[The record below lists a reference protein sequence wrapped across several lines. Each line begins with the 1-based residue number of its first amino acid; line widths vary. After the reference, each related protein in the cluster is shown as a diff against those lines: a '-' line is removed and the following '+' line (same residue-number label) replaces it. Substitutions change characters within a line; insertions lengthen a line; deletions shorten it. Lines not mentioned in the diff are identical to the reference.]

1 MEAERIISDL
11 LRLRHKLI
19 PYLHTMN
26 YLTAEDGVPLLRPMY
41 YHHDVWDAYAVPN
54 EYYFG
59 TEMIV
64 CPITSPADQR
74 TGLAQFHAWLPDGTY
89 YDFFSKNVYRGGKKI
104 TLYRPLDRFPVLI
117 PAGGIIPL
125 AGDCMTSHIANP
137 EVLEV
142 QVYHGAEGSFLMA
155 EDDCSGRRSAP
166 VLKTRFTYELPGEK
180 DAVFRMEL
188 ADGDTGLIPADRTYQ
203 ITIFGVQKPESVQV
217 QGVEEFEQTYR
228 EQDKALYIE
237 LRGQSIRRFEIRL
250 SLADRE
256 IAGQDKEQQIFT
268 ILQRAQIE
276 YILKDR
282 IYDAVTRG
290 RNTAGVLAA
299 LTEMQVEPALY
310 GAVTEILTM
319 DL

>member
-1 MEAERIISDL
+1 
-11 LRLRHKLI
+11 
-19 PYLHTMN
+19 
-26 YLTAEDGVPLLRPMY
+26 
-41 YHHDVWDAYAVPN
+41 
-54 EYYFG
+54 
-59 TEMIV
+59 
-64 CPITSPADQR
+64 
-74 TGLAQFHAWLPDGTY
+74 
-89 YDFFSKNVYRGGKKI
+89 
-104 TLYRPLDRFPVLI
+104 
-117 PAGGIIPL
+117 
-125 AGDCMTSHIANP
+125 MTSHITNP

-166 VLKTRFTYELPGEK
+166 VLKTRFTYELPGDK

-188 ADGDTGLIPADRTYQ
+188 ADGDTGLIPADRAYQ

-237 LRGQSIRRFEIRL
+237 LRGRSIRRFEIQL